1 VLLNQKKNHLKI
13 NQGEVMLKHVG
24 KHNDKRCVIVFRKIP
39 ELDHMA
45 LVVYSDLLPR
55 LVHDEVMRA
64 VETPLGQAATEI
76 SEVLFRT
83 IMADGTNCLESLHR
97 NGLMKKV
104 PTNQVLVTP
113 TSTSSVR
120 LDELNDI
127 LDEMAKGQEAMERL
141 QNLDANRGLSGKK
154 NNTAINQPRRA
165 EIQELG
171 EKRTRE
177 AQGNTSAADMLAGML
192 SDSDLATQRVEQAAK
207 MEATAKQLLAEAE
220 RLKAE
225 AESLSPKVENVG
237 SKTKKTTTSKKQ
249 AA

>member
-1 VLLNQKKNHLKI
+1 
-13 NQGEVMLKHVG
+13 MLKHVG
-24 KHNDKRCVIVFRKIP
+24 KHNDKRCVIIFRKIP
-39 ELDHMA
+39 ELEHMA

-64 VETPLGQAATEI
+64 VESPQGQAAMDI

-113 TSTSSVR
+113 TTTSSVR

-141 QNLDANRGLSGKK
+141 QNLDANRGLTGKK
-154 NNTAINQPRRA
+154 NNTPPRKA

-177 AQGNTSAADMLAGML
+177 AQGNTSAAEMLSGML
-192 SDSDLATQRVEQAAK
+192 SDTDLAAQRVEQAQK
-207 MEATAKQLLAEAE
+207 MEATAQQLLAEAA

-225 AESLSPKVENVG
+225 AESLSPRVDDVG
-237 SKTKKTTTSKKQ
+237 TKTKKTSTKKQ
-249 AA
+249 TA

>member
-1 VLLNQKKNHLKI
+1 
-13 NQGEVMLKHVG
+13 MLKHVG

-55 LVHDEVMRA
+55 MIHDEIMRA
-64 VETPLGQAATEI
+64 LESPQGQEAREL
-76 SEVLFRT
+76 SDVLFRT
-83 IMADGTNCLESLHR
+83 IMADGHNCLESLHR

-113 TSTSSVR
+113 TSNSSVR

-127 LDEMAKGQEAMERL
+127 LDEMQKGEEAVKKLQEI
-141 QNLDANRGLSGKK
+141 DASRGMTGKQK
-154 NNTAINQPRRA
+154 PRRA
-165 EIQELG
+165 EIQEVG
-171 EKRTRE
+171 ERRTRE
-177 AQGNTSAADMLAGML
+177 AQGNTSAADMLSGML
-192 SDSDLATQRVEQAAK
+192 SDSDLASQRLEQAQK
-207 MEATAKQLLAEAE
+207 MEASAKQLLAEAE

-225 AESLSPKVENVG
+225 AQSLSPKVDNVG
-237 SKTKKTTTSKKQ
+237 TETKKTKKQ

>member
-1 VLLNQKKNHLKI
+1 
-13 NQGEVMLKHVG
+13 MLKHVG

-39 ELDHMA
+39 ELEHMA

-55 LVHDEVMRA
+55 MIHDEIMRA
-64 VETPLGQAATEI
+64 VESPQGQAAGEI

-83 IMADGTNCLESLHR
+83 IMADGTNCLETLHR

-113 TSTSSVR
+113 TTTSSVR

-127 LDEMAKGQEAMERL
+127 LDEMAKGQEAIEKL
-141 QNLDANRGLSGKK
+141 QNLDANRGLTGKK
-154 NNTAINQPRRA
+154 NNSPRRA

-171 EKRTRE
+171 EKKTRE
-177 AQGNTSAADMLAGML
+177 AQGNTSAADMLSGML
-192 SDSDLATQRVEQAAK
+192 SDKDLAEQRLEQAAK
-207 MEATAKQLLAEAE
+207 MESTAKQLLAEAE
-220 RLKAE
+220 RLKSE
-225 AESLSPKVENVG
+225 AQNLSPKVDNVG
-237 SKTKKTTTSKKQ
+237 TKTKKTATKKQ

>member
-1 VLLNQKKNHLKI
+1 
-13 NQGEVMLKHVG
+13 MLKHVG

-39 ELDHMA
+39 DLEHMA
-45 LVVYSDLLPR
+45 LVIYSDLLPR
-55 LVHDEVMRA
+55 MVHDEVMRA
-64 VETPLGQAATEI
+64 VESPQGQEAKEI
-76 SEVLFRT
+76 SDVLFRT

-113 TSTSSVR
+113 TTTSSVR

-127 LDEMAKGQEAMERL
+127 LDEMQKGEEALKRL
-141 QNLDANRGLSGKK
+141 QDLDASRGMTGK
-154 NNTAINQPRRA
+154 QSPRRA

-171 EKRTRE
+171 ERKTRE
-177 AQGNTSAADMLAGML
+177 AQGNTSAAAMLSGLL
-192 SDSDLATQRVEQAAK
+192 SDSDLAAQRLEQAVK
-207 MEATAKQLLAEAE
+207 MEESAKQLLAEAE

-225 AESLSPKVENVG
+225 AESLSPKVDNAG
-237 SKTKKTTTSKKQ
+237 TKAKKTKEQ

>member
-1 VLLNQKKNHLKI
+1 
-13 NQGEVMLKHVG
+13 MLKHVG

-39 ELDHMA
+39 DLEHMA

-55 LVHDEVMRA
+55 MVHDEVMRA
-64 VETPLGQAATEI
+64 LESPQGQEAKEL
-76 SEVLFRT
+76 SDVLFRT
-83 IMADGTNCLESLHR
+83 VMADGHNCLESLHR

-127 LDEMAKGQEAMERL
+127 LDEMQKGEEAMKRL
-141 QNLDANRGLSGKK
+141 QDLDANRGMSGKQ
-154 NNTAINQPRRA
+154 APRRA
-165 EIQELG
+165 EIQEIG
-171 EKRTRE
+171 ERRTRE
-177 AQGNTSAADMLAGML
+177 AQGNTSAAEMISGML
-192 SDSDLATQRVEQAAK
+192 SDSDLATQRLEQAAK
-207 MEATAKQLLAEAE
+207 MEATAQQLLAEAA

-225 AESLSPKVENVG
+225 AESLNPRAEDAG
-237 SKTKKTTTSKKQ
+237 TKTKKTSTKKQ

>member
-1 VLLNQKKNHLKI
+1 
-13 NQGEVMLKHVG
+13 MLKHVG
-24 KHNDKRCVIVFRKIP
+24 KHNDKRCVIIFRKIP
-39 ELDHMA
+39 ELEHMA

-55 LVHDEVMRA
+55 MVHDEVMRA
-64 VETPLGQAATEI
+64 VESPQGQAAMEI
-76 SEVLFRT
+76 SDVLFRT
-83 IMADGTNCLESLHR
+83 VMADGANCLESLHR

-141 QNLDANRGLSGKK
+141 QNLDANRGLTGKK
-154 NNTAINQPRRA
+154 NNTPPRRA

-177 AQGNTSAADMLAGML
+177 AQGNTSAAEMLSSMM
-192 SDSDLATQRVEQAAK
+192 SDSDLAAQRVEQAQK
-207 MEATAKQLLAEAE
+207 MEATAQQLLAEAA

-225 AESLSPKVENVG
+225 AESLNPRAQDAG
-237 SKTKKTTTSKKQ
+237 TKTKKTSNKKQ

>member
-1 VLLNQKKNHLKI
+1 
-13 NQGEVMLKHVG
+13 MLKHVG

-39 ELDHMA
+39 DLAHMA

-55 LVHDEVMRA
+55 MIHDEVMRV
-64 VETPLGQAATEI
+64 VESPQGQEAREI
-76 SEVLFRT
+76 SDVLFRT
-83 IMADGTNCLESLHR
+83 IMADGHNCLESLHR

-113 TSTSSVR
+113 TTTSSVR

-127 LDEMAKGQEAMERL
+127 LDEMEKGEEAMKRL
-141 QNLDANRGLSGKK
+141 QDLDANRGLTGKK
-154 NNTAINQPRRA
+154 NNTPPRRA
-165 EIQELG
+165 EIKEIG
-171 EKRTRE
+171 ERNTRE

-192 SDSDLATQRVEQAAK
+192 SDSDLANQRLEQAQK
-207 MEATAKQLLAEAE
+207 MEASAKQLLAEAE

-225 AESLSPKVENVG
+225 AQSLSPKVNNVG
-237 SKTKKTTTSKKQ
+237 TKAKKTTTKEQ

>member
-1 VLLNQKKNHLKI
+1 
-13 NQGEVMLKHVG
+13 MLKHVG

-39 ELDHMA
+39 ELAHMA

-55 LVHDEVMRA
+55 MIHDEVMRA
-64 VETPLGQAATEI
+64 LESPPGQAAKEL
-76 SEVLFRT
+76 SDVLFRT
-83 IMADGTNCLESLHR
+83 IMADGHNCLESLHR

-127 LDEMAKGQEAMERL
+127 LDEMTKGEEALKKLQE
-141 QNLDANRGLSGKK
+141 LDASRGMTGKQ
-154 NNTAINQPRRA
+154 APRRA
-165 EIQELG
+165 EIKEVG
-171 EKRTRE
+171 ERRTRE
-177 AQGNTSAADMLAGML
+177 AQGNTSAAEMLSGLL
-192 SDSDLATQRVEQAAK
+192 SDSDLATQRLEQAQK
-207 MEATAKQLLAEAE
+207 MEASAKQLLAEAE

-225 AESLSPKVENVG
+225 AQNLSPKVDNVG
-237 SKTKKTTTSKKQ
+237 TKTKKTATKKQ

>member
-1 VLLNQKKNHLKI
+1 
-13 NQGEVMLKHVG
+13 MLKHVG

-39 ELDHMA
+39 ELEHMA

-55 LVHDEVMRA
+55 MIHDEVMRA
-64 VETPLGQAATEI
+64 LESPQGQEAKEL
-76 SEVLFRT
+76 SDVLFRT
-83 IMADGTNCLESLHR
+83 IMADGHNCLESLHR

-127 LDEMAKGQEAMERL
+127 LDEMTKGEEAMKKL
-141 QNLDANRGLSGKK
+141 QDLDASRGMTGKQ
-154 NNTAINQPRRA
+154 APRRA
-165 EIQELG
+165 EIKEIG
-171 EKRTRE
+171 ERRTRE
-177 AQGNTSAADMLAGML
+177 AQGNTSAAEMLSGML
-192 SDSDLATQRVEQAAK
+192 SDSDLASQRLEQAQK
-207 MEATAKQLLAEAE
+207 MEASAKQLLAEAE

-225 AESLSPKVENVG
+225 AESLSPKVDNVG
-237 SKTKKTTTSKKQ
+237 TKTKKTSTKKQ

>member
-1 VLLNQKKNHLKI
+1 
-13 NQGEVMLKHVG
+13 MLKHVG
-24 KHNDKRCVIVFRKIP
+24 KHNDKRCVIIFRKIP
-39 ELDHMA
+39 ELEHMA
-45 LVVYSDLLPR
+45 LIVYSDLLPR
-55 LVHDEVMRA
+55 MVHDEIMKA
-64 VETPLGQAATEI
+64 VESPQGQAAMEI

-83 IMADGTNCLESLHR
+83 VMADGTNCLESLHR

-113 TSTSSVR
+113 TSNSSVR

-127 LDEMAKGQEAMERL
+127 LDEMAKGEEALKRL
-141 QNLDANRGLSGKK
+141 QDLDSNRGLAGKK
-154 NNTAINQPRRA
+154 TAPRRA

-171 EKRTRE
+171 EKKTRE
-177 AQGNTSAADMLAGML
+177 AQGNTSAAEML
-192 SDSDLATQRVEQAAK
+192 SGLLSESDLAAQRMDQAAK

-225 AESLSPKVENVG
+225 AESLSPKVDDVG
-237 SKTKKTTTSKKQ
+237 TKTKKTSTKKQ